1 MVIYGHPPFAK
12 YVKRD
17 ETLALANRMQ
27 RTGNSVQVG
36 AGIDPA
42 ESAALLF
49 VRKAPELEG
58 DNLDQMLTSS
68 EKRADSLGKTRAVS
82 LAVGGLGIVASFA
95 GLFVAVDG
103 VIHPGVKSVIG
114 LAAFGVSQW
123 VGRSAVNYSNKLEAK
138 IEEEKRLQMAIPLLV
153 DYIGKERV
161 RDHQEAL
168 DAIKKL
174 NAVERKNTEFEF
186 KDEAVN
192 IGGVW
197 VPLEES

>member
-17 ETLALANRMQ
+17 ETLALASRMQ
-27 RTGNSVQVG
+27 RTGNSIHVG
-36 AGIDPA
+36 AGLDPA
-42 ESAALLF
+42 ESAAVVF
-49 VRKAPELEG
+49 MRKAPELEG

-68 EKRADSLGKTRAVS
+68 EKRTETLGKTRAVS
-82 LAVGGLGIVASFA
+82 LAVGGLGVVASLA

-103 VIHPGVKSVIG
+103 VVHPGIKSVIG
-114 LAAFGVSQW
+114 LAAFGLSQW
-123 VGRSAVNYSNKLEAK
+123 GGRAAINYSNRLEAK
-138 IEEEKRLQMAIPLLV
+138 IEEEKRLQMAIPVLV

-161 RDHQEAL
+161 REHQEAL

-174 NAVERKNTEFEF
+174 TNVERKNTEFEF

-197 VPLEES
+197 VPLEAS